1 MNMCMQSGPVI
12 SLTGAQLDLNNL
24 QQKVTGMAK
33 DYACQ
38 LLPSFSSSHFPYF
51 IN

>member
-1 MNMCMQSGPVI
+1 MNMCMWSGPVI
-12 SLTGAQLDLNNL
+12 SLTGAQLYPNNL

-33 DYACQ
+33 DYA
-38 LLPSFSSSHFPYF
+38 SFSSSHFPYF